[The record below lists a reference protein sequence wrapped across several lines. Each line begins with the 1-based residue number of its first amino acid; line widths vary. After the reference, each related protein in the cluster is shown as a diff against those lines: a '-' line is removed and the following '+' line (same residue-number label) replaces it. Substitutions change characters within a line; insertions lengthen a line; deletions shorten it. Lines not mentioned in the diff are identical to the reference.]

1 MAFTQLLTQAAAEDK
16 QTTLR
21 LGKLITLTTDW
32 SLDET
37 QLAGAPVAEPEEP
50 ERDDVQVSA
59 EEMEDSS
66 DE

>member
-1 MAFTQLLTQAAAEDK
+1 MAFMQLLAQAAAEDK
-16 QTTLR
+16 QATLK
-21 LGKLITLTTDW
+21 LGKLITLSTDW

-37 QLAGAPVAEPEEP
+37 LLGNAPVAEPEEP